1 MGETSASLLALLAAG
16 IWAVASHL
24 IGRLLRDLPPKE
36 RPTAAAVNFLRNGV
50 GLLAFLLI
58 WIGVGGA
65 LPAGDGF
72 WLLLASGA
80 LGFAVGDS
88 LYFAA
93 LPRLGVQTA
102 AMVGLLNVPLAV
114 LMGWVWLDQSLPPA
128 ALASMGLVLFGVLL
142 VLGRRADGMS
152 PERGRGLLFALLA
165 AVSWSGAT
173 IGGHHAIQEVGVM
186 AGASVRLLGALL
198 GGFTCAALLG
208 IVRGRTIRGE
218 LRELGRPLLSRTLFW
233 LFLPAVLC
241 ASVLNLIPF
250 HLALRELPG
259 GVAALLFSTTPLFT
273 LPLAPLFREEI
284 SARMV
289 LGTAVGFAG
298 VAGVVL
304 SVTAGST
311 PTLSLRPLPAPEV
324 IGARWPDLALDS
336 EGSVGMTYLVP
347 GEPNRLELCRLGE
360 EGWGSPQ
367 LLAEGDDWFVNWAD
381 FPQLSF
387 EGADPVA
394 TWLERRGEGTYAYGV
409 RLRSPGGEHSW
420 LHGDES
426 PTEHGFVSLVPLAGS
441 RAGNSTF
448 AAWLDGRETEG
459 GGPMTLRGRV
469 LGGPEV
475 MLDGRVCD
483 CCQTDAALLPDG
495 RVLVA
500 WRDRSDGE
508 VRDIAWTVGPPSG
521 PFPAPQVLH
530 PDGWTLDGCPVNG
543 PAVAAS
549 GSSAAIAWFTLAG
562 GEGRVQVA
570 FTGGATEGFS
580 APVRVDEGSPLGRV
594 DAAYLGEHLVVVWL
608 ERAGLAAVWRA
619 RIVGQEGELGSV
631 VSLGTVSGE
640 RSDGFLRMV
649 PGPDGLVAAFTD
661 AAEDVLRVVGLTLR

>member
-24 IGRLLRDLPPKE
+24 IGRLLRDLPPEE
-36 RPTAAAVNFLRNGV
+36 RPTAAGVNFLRNGV

-58 WIGVGGA
+58 WLGVGGA
-65 LPAGDGF
+65 LPAGNGF

-80 LGFAVGDS
+80 LGFAAGDS

-128 ALASMGLVLFGVLL
+128 ALASMGLVLLGVLL
-142 VLGRRADGMS
+142 VLGRPAAGMP

-198 GGFTCAALLG
+198 GGVACAASLG

-218 LRELGRPLLSRTLFW
+218 LWALGRPLLSRTLFW
-233 LFLPAVLC
+233 MFLPAVLC

-273 LPLAPLFREEI
+273 LPLAPLFHEKI

-304 SVTAGST
+304 SVAAGST
-311 PTLSLRPLPAPEV
+311 PDLSLRPMAAPEV
-324 IGARWPDLALDS
+324 LGARWPDLARDS

-347 GEPNRLELCRLGE
+347 GEPNRLELCRLE
-360 EGWGSPQ
+360 EGGWGAPQ

-387 EGADPVA
+387 EGEGPVA
-394 TWLERRGEGTYAYGV
+394 TWLAKRGEGTYAYGV
-409 RLRSPGGEHSW
+409 RLRSPGVEHSW

-426 PTEHGFVSLVPLAGS
+426 PTEHGFVSLVPLAGN
-441 RAGNSTF
+441 ATF
-448 AAWLDGRETEG
+448 AAWLDGRETEA

-475 MLDGRVCD
+475 LLDGRVCD
-483 CCQTDAALLPDG
+483 CCQTDAALLADG
-495 RVLVA
+495 QVLVA
-500 WRDRSDGE
+500 WRDRSDAE
-508 VRDIAWTVGPPSG
+508 VRDISWTVGPPSG
-521 PFPAPQVLH
+521 PFLAPQVLH

-549 GSSAAIAWFTLAG
+549 DSGAAIAWFTLAG

-570 FTGGATEGFS
+570 FTGGSAGGFAS
-580 APVRVDEGSPLGRV
+580 PVRVDEGSPLGRV
-594 DAAYLGEHLVVVWL
+594 DAVYLDGHLVVAWL
-608 ERAGLAAVWRA
+608 ERAGLAAVWKA
-619 RIVGQEGELGSV
+619 RIVEPEGELGPV

-649 PGPDGLVAAFTD
+649 AGPDGLVAAFTD
-661 AAEDVLRVVGLTLR
+661 AAEDTLRVVGLALR